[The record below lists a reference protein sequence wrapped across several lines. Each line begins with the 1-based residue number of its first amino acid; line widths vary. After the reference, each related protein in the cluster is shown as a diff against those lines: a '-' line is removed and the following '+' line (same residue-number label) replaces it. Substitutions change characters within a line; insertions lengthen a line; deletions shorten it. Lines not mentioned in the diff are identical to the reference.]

1 MQAYIAF
8 KPSTS
13 WKVLKGTQMTLNC
26 VQLKSMP
33 ALDLNLLVRKV
44 HKVRIFNKLYIR

>member
-1 MQAYIAF
+1 
-8 KPSTS
+8 
-13 WKVLKGTQMTLNC
+13 MTLNC

-44 HKVRIFNKLYIR
+44 HKVHIFQQTIYIYKIIYSKNVKKHINNVKK